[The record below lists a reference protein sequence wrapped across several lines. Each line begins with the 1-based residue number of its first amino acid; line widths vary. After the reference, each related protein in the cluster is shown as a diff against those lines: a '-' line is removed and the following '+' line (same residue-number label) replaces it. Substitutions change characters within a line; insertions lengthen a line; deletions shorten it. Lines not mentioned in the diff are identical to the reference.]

1 VPPVEPVSPVGPVGP
16 VSPVGP
22 VPPVGPPEISSSTIT
37 NDPFNGTTIEKNIGA
52 LLMFTSD
59 KVTGAVVTSTIP
71 IPNTSPVFIG
81 EFPSRKSP
89 CEDDRAN
96 DAPFVD

>member
-1 VPPVEPVSPVGPVGP
+1 M
-16 VSPVGP
+16 
-22 VPPVGPPEISSSTIT
+22 
-37 NDPFNGTTIEKNIGA
+37 EKKIVA
-52 LLMFTSD
+52 SLLFISD
-59 KVTGAVVTSTIP
+59 KVTGAAITSTIP
-71 IPNTSPVFIG
+71 IPKTSPVFIG